1 MYTTLNIRKEIDEI
15 FDAISDGV
23 DDGVIYDAYDDYSR
37 SMLEFI
43 KTKNKR
49 WFIKLF
55 NVIDY
60 NLKHRYTEQMMKGEL
75 NIMKVPKSL
84 INHLLMIVFNDPD
97 NQIVEQPIQHN
108 PADTDDEWIDDDV
121 KEVKELK
128 EVDELADDHIAD
140 DHIAD
145 DHLADN
151 QIAVPVLECID
162 NFVWRQSQST
172 ATNNQIAQGFL
183 PGIHNHIMGAGKT
196 FIILRTISDHLSIH
210 PNKGLYIILCFRQEI
225 LRDMLFD
232 EENNLDRI
240 KISRFKRHHIIDM
253 DRFQLIDR
261 VNIKE
266 KKIKLS
272 TTKPSILIVNTDYFK
287 RMRINYK
294 DVNLVIL
301 DECHSVSAPNLYNEL
316 KKIKYQYKKHII
328 GFSATPLRKNAEKKL
343 VDIFSAT
350 TDEKEPNKKLNIIS
364 TYDFVSA
371 IRDNVILPP
380 KYVICEVKKTLNHR
394 IGTNNKNI
402 MHDVLKNTLKE
413 SPYKKIIG
421 WCRTQKQMR
430 EYYRFIKEKF
440 PELEIYCSSCSDRT
454 DETKGYNISW
464 RRYIKKRDN
473 CILLC
478 VNRCREGSDFKNLD
492 TAIYLDA
499 VKSRS
504 FLVALQTAGR
514 VLRKDSEGLKT
525 HGLIIDSFVNQ
536 DGIQIETMTA
546 QRILGYYQQ
555 IFMLCDQNDYK
566 EQIETYQRMIEM
578 CRKMQY
584 DENQRLITIQ
594 LSDNKKNDI
603 LIRLELKTK
612 TYDFLKLKD
621 QLAEMVDR
629 TFGVDQKIR
638 FEHVV
643 DRLKAGQWF
652 DLQTVDFWRT
662 YDEIPADVLRDAGLP
677 VDSRTLYDEYK
688 EMFDGQTWYGI
699 LGLDTSGWYDTVGRC
714 KNALKKFNINH
725 ITRDKY
731 IKCLKKDK
739 RLPVNPN
746 EFFKLEHFTDIE
758 REFSNTPNNNQ
769 III

>member
-1 MYTTLNIRKEIDEI
+1 MNEYKRLHS
-15 FDAISDGV
+15 FD
-23 DDGVIYDAYDDYSR
+23 
-37 SMLEFI
+37 
-43 KTKNKR
+43 
-49 WFIKLF
+49 
-55 NVIDY
+55 
-60 NLKHRYTEQMMKGEL
+60 Q
-75 NIMKVPKSL
+75 IMTS
-84 INHLLMIVFNDPD
+84 N
-97 NQIVEQPIQHN
+97 
-108 PADTDDEWIDDDV
+108 
-121 KEVKELK
+121 
-128 EVDELADDHIAD
+128 
-140 DHIAD
+140 
-145 DHLADN
+145 
-151 QIAVPVLECID
+151 
-162 NFVWRQSQST
+162 
-172 ATNNQIAQGFL
+172 
-183 PGIHNHIMGAGKT
+183 
-196 FIILRTISDHLSIH
+196 
-210 PNKGLYIILCFRQEI
+210 
-225 LRDMLFD
+225 
-232 EENNLDRI
+232 
-240 KISRFKRHHIIDM
+240 
-253 DRFQLIDR
+253 
-261 VNIKE
+261 
-266 KKIKLS
+266 
-272 TTKPSILIVNTDYFK
+272 
-287 RMRINYK
+287 
-294 DVNLVIL
+294 IL

-316 KKIKYQYKKHII
+316 HRIKYQYKKHII

-350 TDEKEPNKKLNIIS
+350 TDEKQPNKKLNIIS

-380 KYVICEVKKTLNHR
+380 KYIICEVKKTLNHR
-394 IGTNNKNI
+394 IGTNNKN
-402 MHDVLKNTLKE
+402 TLKE
-413 SPYKKIIG
+413 SPYKKVIG

-504 FLVALQTAGR
+504 FLVAMQTAGR

-525 HGLIIDSFVNQ
+525 HGMIIDSFVNQ

-584 DENQRLITIQ
+584 DEKQRLITIQ

-638 FEHVV
+638 FERMV

-652 DLQTVDFWRT
+652 DRHTVDFWRT
-662 YDEIPADVLRDAGLP
+662 YDGIPADVRRDAGLP
-677 VDSRTLYDEYK
+677 VDSRTLYDEYL
-688 EMFDGQTWYGI
+688 EMFDGHTWYGI
-699 LGLDTSGWYDTVGRC
+699 LGLDTSGWM
-714 KNALKKFNINH
+714 NLNEFKKFIHNKMLI
-725 ITRDKY
+725 DKY
-731 IKCLKKDK
+731 DQRIDRVYIGKVMPLNK
-739 RLPVNPN
+739 RLPPNPIDLY
-746 EFFKLEHFTDIE
+746 KIDSIYIE
-758 REFSNTPNNNQ
+758 MTRD
-769 III
+769 